1 MRYVLHSMR
10 MLWKSAT
17 QYRSSLVMQVIAQL
31 IMTAGDLLAVL
42 VLMDRF
48 LHIGRWQPAE
58 VLFFFGVMQM
68 AFAVTECFNRGLGTF
83 SGMVSSGGF
92 DTVLLRPKSPLLQV
106 ICSRLDPRR
115 FGSMLVG
122 GTAMALAGSAL
133 HLRWTTGKA
142 LLMVETLLGSVTL
155 LMGLFLI
162 EATFCFFSVR
172 SVEMVNALTYGGRTT
187 CQYPIDIYP
196 EPLRLLFTFV
206 APIAL
211 CMHLPVSV
219 VLERPIF
226 DVPVWCAY
234 AAPWAG
240 VVFFLIMTR
249 LWALGVRRYC
259 STGS

>member
-1 MRYVLHSMR
+1 MRYVLHSMK

-17 QYRSSLVMQVIAQL
+17 QYRSSLVMQIIAQL

-58 VLFFFGVMQM
+58 VLFFFGVMQLT
-68 AFAVTECFNRGLGTF
+68 FAMTECFNRGLGSF
-83 SGMVSSGGF
+83 EGMIGSGAF
-92 DTVLLRPKSPLLQV
+92 DSVLLRPRGLLLQV
-106 ICSRLDPRR
+106 ICSQLDPRR
-115 FGSMLVG
+115 FGSFLVG
-122 GTAMALAGSAL
+122 GAAVALASRTLG
-133 HLRWTTGKA
+133 LRWTAAKA
-142 LLMVETLLGSVTL
+142 LLFGETILGSLML

-162 EATFCFFSVR
+162 EATMCFFSVR
-172 SVEMVNALTYGGRTT
+172 SIEMVNALTYGGRST

-196 EPLRLLFTFV
+196 KPLRLLFLYV

-219 VLERPIF
+219 ILDRPMF
-226 DVPVWCAY
+226 AVPGWCVW
-234 AAPWAG
+234 AAPLTG
-240 VVFFLIMTR
+240 LLFFLLMVR
-249 LWALGVRRYC
+249 AWYFGVRHYR